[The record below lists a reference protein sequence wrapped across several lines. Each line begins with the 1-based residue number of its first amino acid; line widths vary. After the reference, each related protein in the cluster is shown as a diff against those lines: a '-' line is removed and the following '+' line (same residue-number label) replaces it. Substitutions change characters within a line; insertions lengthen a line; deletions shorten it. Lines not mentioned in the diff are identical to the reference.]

1 MPTANEMQRFK
12 VGKVPPST
20 LLRAVYP
27 YLGRKSRSLLIGPGI
42 GRDATAIR
50 YGNKVLVFSTDPIT
64 GTATHIGRHSVHIN
78 ANDIATVGA
87 RPIWYLCTILLP
99 PDADEISL
107 RQIMVDVDNAAKGL
121 GIAVVGGHTEVTP
134 GLTRPIIAGFM
145 IGETTKQGLLSS
157 EGGREG
163 DKVLLT
169 KTAGLEGT
177 AILATDYGNKLKDLE
192 PKTLD
197 RARKFSEQISV
208 VKEAL
213 TAARVK
219 GVHAMHDPT
228 EGGVLNVEQTGGAG
242 AHRGSVDD
250 HAGAGHSAVALP
262 DRNGQPHVEV
272 GIGGRAED
280 PHLARRREHSVLVG
294 HPDLDPVLTHQVAAT
309 TAAGARQTGG
319 GAARVL
325 PGLEGVVGPGD
336 RVGFAGMGCGGG

>member
-1 MPTANEMQRFK
+1 MPTAKGTRRFK

-42 GRDATAIR
+42 GRDAAAIR
-50 YGNKVLVFSTDPIT
+50 YVKKVLVFSTDPIT

-78 ANDIATVGA
+78 ANDIATAGA
-87 RPIWYLCTILLP
+87 RPVWYLCTILLP

-107 RQIMVDVDNAAKGL
+107 RQIMADVDDAAKSL
-121 GIAVVGGHTEVTP
+121 GITVVGGHTEVTP

-145 IGETTKQGLLSS
+145 VGETTRQRLLSS

-177 AILATDYGNKLKDLE
+177 AILVSDYGNELKDLE

-213 TAARVK
+213 TAARIR

-228 EGGVLNVEQTGGAG
+228 EGGVLNGLWELAEASNLGIEVDADNIPVAPETGRVCRVLGLDPL
-242 AHRGSVDD
+242 RLMSSGSLLVAVD
-250 HAGAGHSAVALP
+250 HAKAETVGRALERVP
-262 DRNGQPHVEV
+262 VRVSEV
-272 GIGGRAED
+272 GRLTSTSNGRYVARGPRRLKLEAVPTD
-280 PHLARRREHSVLVG
+280 ELYKLA
-294 HPDLDPVLTHQVAAT
+294 
-309 TAAGARQTGG
+309 
-319 GAARVL
+319 
-325 PGLEGVVGPGD
+325 
-336 RVGFAGMGCGGG
+336 

>member
-1 MPTANEMQRFK
+1 MPTAKEMQRFK

-27 YLGRKSRSLLIGPGI
+27 FLGRKSGSLLIGPGI
-42 GRDATAIR
+42 GRDAAAIR

-134 GLTRPIIAGFM
+134 GLTRPIISGFM

-213 TAARVK
+213 TAASVK
-219 GVHAMHDPT
+219 
-228 EGGVLNVEQTGGAG
+228 
-242 AHRGSVDD
+242 
-250 HAGAGHSAVALP
+250 
-262 DRNGQPHVEV
+262 
-272 GIGGRAED
+272 
-280 PHLARRREHSVLVG
+280 
-294 HPDLDPVLTHQVAAT
+294 
-309 TAAGARQTGG
+309 
-319 GAARVL
+319 
-325 PGLEGVVGPGD
+325 
-336 RVGFAGMGCGGG
+336 

>member
-1 MPTANEMQRFK
+1 MPTAKGTRRFK

-42 GRDATAIR
+42 GRDAAAIG

-78 ANDIATVGA
+78 ANDIATAGA

-107 RQIMVDVDNAAKGL
+107 RQIMADVDDAAKSL
-121 GIAVVGGHTEVTP
+121 GITVVGGHTEVTP

-145 IGETTKQGLLSS
+145 VGETTRQRLLSS

-177 AILATDYGNKLKDLE
+177 AILATDYANKLSDLE

-197 RARKFSEQISV
+197 RARMFSEQISV

-213 TAARVK
+213 TAARIR

-228 EGGVLNVEQTGGAG
+228 EGGVLNGLWELAEASNLGIEVDADNIPVAPETGRVCRVLGLDPL
-242 AHRGSVDD
+242 RLMSSGSLLVAVD
-250 HAGAGHSAVALP
+250 HAKAETVARALRRIP
-262 DRNGQPHVEV
+262 VRVSEV
-272 GIGGRAED
+272 GRLTSTSNGRYVARGPRRLKLEAVPTD
-280 PHLARRREHSVLVG
+280 ELYKLA
-294 HPDLDPVLTHQVAAT
+294 
-309 TAAGARQTGG
+309 
-319 GAARVL
+319 
-325 PGLEGVVGPGD
+325 
-336 RVGFAGMGCGGG
+336 

>member
-27 YLGRKSRSLLIGPGI
+27 YLGRKSRGLLIGPGI
-42 GRDATAIR
+42 GRDAAAIR

-228 EGGVLNVEQTGGAG
+228 EGGVLNGLWELAKASNLGIEVDADRIPVASETG
-242 AHRGSVDD
+242 RVC
-250 HAGAGHSAVALP
+250 
-262 DRNGQPHVEV
+262 R
-272 GIGGRAED
+272 
-280 PHLARRREHSVLVG
+280 VLG
-294 HPDLDPVLTHQVAAT
+294 LDPLRLMSSGSLLVAVDPAKAET
-309 TAAGARQTGG
+309 V
-319 GAARVL
+319 ARVL
-325 PGLEGVVGPGD
+325 KRIPVRVSEVGRLTSTSNGRYVARGPRRLKLEAVPTD
-336 RVGFAGMGCGGG
+336 ELYKLA

>member
-1 MPTANEMQRFK
+1 MPTARETLRFK

-42 GRDATAIR
+42 GRDAAAIR

-78 ANDIATVGA
+78 ANDIATAGA
-87 RPIWYLCTILLP
+87 RPKWYLCTILLP
-99 PDADEISL
+99 PDTDEISL

-145 IGETTKQGLLSS
+145 IGETTKQRLLSS

-177 AILATDYGNKLKDLE
+177 ALLATDYGNKLKDLK

-228 EGGVLNVEQTGGAG
+228 EGGVLNGLWELAKASNLGIEVDADRIPVAPETG
-242 AHRGSVDD
+242 RVC
-250 HAGAGHSAVALP
+250 
-262 DRNGQPHVEV
+262 R
-272 GIGGRAED
+272 
-280 PHLARRREHSVLVG
+280 VLG
-294 HPDLDPVLTHQVAAT
+294 LDPLRLMSSGSLLVAADPAKAET
-309 TAAGARQTGG
+309 V
-319 GAARVL
+319 ARVL
-325 PGLEGVVGPGD
+325 KRIPVRVSEVGRLTSASNGRYVARGPRRLRLEAVPTD
-336 RVGFAGMGCGGG
+336 ELYKLT

>member
-1 MPTANEMQRFK
+1 MPTAKRTQRFK

-27 YLGRKSRSLLIGPGI
+27 FLGRKSRSLLIGPGI
-42 GRDATAIR
+42 GRDAAAIK

-78 ANDIATVGA
+78 ANDIATAGA
-87 RPIWYLCTILLP
+87 RPKWYLCTILLS

-107 RQIMVDVDNAAKGL
+107 RHIMADADNAAKGL

-145 IGETTKQGLLSS
+145 IGETTKQRLLSS

-177 AILATDYGNKLKDLE
+177 AILASDYRNKLRDLE

-228 EGGVLNVEQTGGAG
+228 EGGVLNGLWELAEASNLGIEVDADRIPVAPETGRVCRVLGLDPL
-242 AHRGSVDD
+242 RLMSSGSLLVAVD
-250 HAGAGHSAVALP
+250 SAKAETVARALKRIP
-262 DRNGQPHVEV
+262 VRVSEV
-272 GIGGRAED
+272 GRLTSVSKGRYVARGPRRLRLEAAPTD
-280 PHLARRREHSVLVG
+280 ELYKLA
-294 HPDLDPVLTHQVAAT
+294 
-309 TAAGARQTGG
+309 
-319 GAARVL
+319 
-325 PGLEGVVGPGD
+325 
-336 RVGFAGMGCGGG
+336 

>member
-42 GRDATAIR
+42 GRDAAAIR

-228 EGGVLNVEQTGGAG
+228 EGGVLNGLWELAKASNLGIEVDADRIPVASETGRVCRVLGLDPL
-242 AHRGSVDD
+242 RLMSSGSLL
-250 HAGAGHSAVALP
+250 VAADPAKAETVARALKRIP
-262 DRNGQPHVEV
+262 VRVSEV
-272 GIGGRAED
+272 GRLMSASKGRYVARGLKRLRLEAVPTD
-280 PHLARRREHSVLVG
+280 ELYKLA
-294 HPDLDPVLTHQVAAT
+294 
-309 TAAGARQTGG
+309 
-319 GAARVL
+319 
-325 PGLEGVVGPGD
+325 
-336 RVGFAGMGCGGG
+336 

>member
-42 GRDATAIR
+42 GRDAAAIR

-213 TAARVK
+213 TAARVR

-228 EGGVLNVEQTGGAG
+228 EGGVLNGLWELAKASNLGIEVDADRIPVAPETGRVCRVLGLDPL
-242 AHRGSVDD
+242 RLMSSGSLL
-250 HAGAGHSAVALP
+250 VAADPAKAETVARALKRIP
-262 DRNGQPHVEV
+262 VRVSEV
-272 GIGGRAED
+272 GRLMSASKGRYVARGPRRLKLEAVPTD
-280 PHLARRREHSVLVG
+280 ELYKLA
-294 HPDLDPVLTHQVAAT
+294 
-309 TAAGARQTGG
+309 
-319 GAARVL
+319 
-325 PGLEGVVGPGD
+325 
-336 RVGFAGMGCGGG
+336 

>member
-1 MPTANEMQRFK
+1 MPTAKGTRRFK

-42 GRDATAIR
+42 GRDAAAIR
-50 YGNKVLVFSTDPIT
+50 YVKKVLVFSTDPIT

-78 ANDIATVGA
+78 ANDIATAGA

-107 RQIMVDVDNAAKGL
+107 RQIMADVDDAAKSL
-121 GIAVVGGHTEVTP
+121 GITVVGGHTEVTP

-145 IGETTKQGLLSS
+145 VGETTRQRLLSS

-177 AILATDYGNKLKDLE
+177 AILVSDYGNELKDLE

-213 TAARVK
+213 TAARIR

-228 EGGVLNVEQTGGAG
+228 EGGVLNGLWELAEASNLGIEVDADNIPVAPETGRVCRVLGLDPL
-242 AHRGSVDD
+242 RLMSSGSLLVAVD
-250 HAGAGHSAVALP
+250 HAKAETVGRALERVP
-262 DRNGQPHVEV
+262 VRVSEV
-272 GIGGRAED
+272 GRLTSTSNGRYVARGPRRLKLEAVPTD
-280 PHLARRREHSVLVG
+280 ELYKLA
-294 HPDLDPVLTHQVAAT
+294 
-309 TAAGARQTGG
+309 
-319 GAARVL
+319 
-325 PGLEGVVGPGD
+325 
-336 RVGFAGMGCGGG
+336 

>member
-1 MPTANEMQRFK
+1 MPTAKGTQRFK
-12 VGKVPPST
+12 MGKVPPST

-27 YLGRKSRSLLIGPGI
+27 YLGRRSRSLLIGPGI
-42 GRDATAIR
+42 GRDAAAIR

-64 GTATHIGRHSVHIN
+64 GTTTHIGRHSVHIN
-78 ANDIATVGA
+78 ANDIATAGA
-87 RPIWYLCTILLP
+87 RPKWYLCTILLP

-107 RQIMVDVDNAAKGL
+107 RQIMADADNAAKGL
-121 GIAVVGGHTEVTP
+121 GITVVGGHTEVTP
-134 GLTRPIIAGFM
+134 SLTRPIIAGFM

-192 PKTLD
+192 PKTLEK
-197 RARKFSEQISV
+197 ARKFSEQISV

-228 EGGVLNVEQTGGAG
+228 EGGVLNGLWELAEASNLGIEVNADRISVAPETGRICRVLGLDPL
-242 AHRGSVDD
+242 RLMSSGSLL
-250 HAGAGHSAVALP
+250 VAADPAKAETVARALKRVP
-262 DRNGQPHVEV
+262 VRVSEV
-272 GIGGRAED
+272 GRLTSASKGRLVARGLKRLRLEAVPTD
-280 PHLARRREHSVLVG
+280 ELYKLA
-294 HPDLDPVLTHQVAAT
+294 
-309 TAAGARQTGG
+309 
-319 GAARVL
+319 
-325 PGLEGVVGPGD
+325 
-336 RVGFAGMGCGGG
+336 

>member
-1 MPTANEMQRFK
+1 MPTAKGTRRFK

-42 GRDATAIR
+42 GRDAAAIK

-78 ANDIATVGA
+78 ANDIATAGA
-87 RPIWYLCTILLP
+87 RPKWYLCTILLP
-99 PDADEISL
+99 PDTDEISL
-107 RQIMVDVDNAAKGL
+107 RQIMADVDNAAKSL
-121 GIAVVGGHTEVTP
+121 GITVVGGHTEVTP
-134 GLTRPIIAGFM
+134 GLTRPIIGGFM
-145 IGETTKQGLLSS
+145 IGETTKQRLLSS

-177 AILATDYGNKLKDLE
+177 AILATDYANKLKDLE

-197 RARKFSEQISV
+197 GARKFSEQISI

-213 TAARVK
+213 TATRVK

-228 EGGVLNVEQTGGAG
+228 EGGVLNGLWELAEASNLGIEVAADRIPVAPETGKVCRVLGLDPL
-242 AHRGSVDD
+242 RLMSSGSLLVAVDP
-250 HAGAGHSAVALP
+250 AKAEAVARALKRIP
-262 DRNGQPHVEV
+262 VRVSGVGRLTSASKGRHVARGPRRLKLEAV
-272 GIGGRAED
+272 PTDELYK
-280 PHLARRREHSVLVG
+280 LA
-294 HPDLDPVLTHQVAAT
+294 
-309 TAAGARQTGG
+309 
-319 GAARVL
+319 
-325 PGLEGVVGPGD
+325 
-336 RVGFAGMGCGGG
+336 

>member
-42 GRDATAIR
+42 GRDAAAIR

-228 EGGVLNVEQTGGAG
+228 EGGVLNGLWELAKASNLGIEVDADRIPVASETGRVCRVLGLDPL
-242 AHRGSVDD
+242 RLMSSGSLL
-250 HAGAGHSAVALP
+250 VAADPAKAETVARALKRIP
-262 DRNGQPHVEV
+262 VRVSEV
-272 GIGGRAED
+272 GRLMSASKGRYVARGPRRLKLEAVPTD
-280 PHLARRREHSVLVG
+280 ELYKLA
-294 HPDLDPVLTHQVAAT
+294 
-309 TAAGARQTGG
+309 
-319 GAARVL
+319 
-325 PGLEGVVGPGD
+325 
-336 RVGFAGMGCGGG
+336 